1 MNWRTRLSPATF
13 ALLLL
18 TAAAASADDIRVMTS
33 GGFAA
38 AYLELAPAFEQATG
52 HRPVTDT
59 TSIGTG
65 ASGIA
70 ARLARGEAIDVVIAS
85 RQDIDRLIAS
95 GQIRAGSRV
104 DLARSSIG
112 MAVRRGAPKPDISTV
127 DALRRTL
134 LEATSIAY
142 SASVSGVYLSTELFQ
157 QLGIADRVL
166 PKSRMIEG
174 ERVGAVVAR
183 GDAEIG
189 FQQISELLP
198 VPGIDLVGP
207 LPQAVQRVT
216 VFSAGIGANARNPDL
231 AKRLIDFMASPAA
244 VPAIVK
250 SALEAIGACAG
261 CDPFDEPNRSDYA
274 AHWNASGPTRFAV
287 SERISF

>member
-1 MNWRTRLSPATF
+1 MSMNWRTRLSPATF

-18 TAAAASADDIRVMTS
+18 TAAAASAEDIKVMTS

-38 AYLELAPAFEQATG
+38 AYLALAPAFEQATG
-52 HRPVTDT
+52 HRPATDT

-65 ASGIA
+65 ASGIV
-70 ARLARGEAIDVVIAS
+70 ARLARGEAIDVVIVA
-85 RQDIDRLIAS
+85 RQDLERLIAS

-166 PKSRMIEG
+166 PKSRKIEG

-198 VPGIDLVGP
+198 VPGIDFVGP

-244 VPAIVK
+244 VPAIEK
-250 SALEAIGACAG
+250 SALEPCS
-261 CDPFDEPNRSDYA
+261 FRTNLT
-274 AHWNASGPTRFAV
+274 PTAPPSRVCEYEA
-287 SERISF
+287 R

>member
-13 ALLLL
+13 ALLL
-18 TAAAASADDIRVMTS
+18 TAAAASAEDIKVMTS
-33 GGFAA
+33 GGFAP

-52 HRPVTDT
+52 HRPATDT

-65 ASGIA
+65 ASGIV
-70 ARLARGEAIDVVIAS
+70 ARLARGEAIDVVIVA
-85 RQDIDRLIAS
+85 RQDLERLIAS

-166 PKSRMIEG
+166 PKSRKIEG

-198 VPGIDLVGP
+198 VPGIDFVGP

-231 AKRLIDFMASPAA
+231 AKRLIDFIASPAA
-244 VPAIVK
+244 VPAIEK
-250 SALEAIGACAG
+250 SALEPCS
-261 CDPFDEPNRSDYA
+261 FRTNLT
-274 AHWNASGPTRFAV
+274 PTAPPSRVCEHEA
-287 SERISF
+287 R